1 MSRSPR
7 RRARASATSSAAR
20 STATTWPRGARA
32 RASSWPTWPAT
43 PVTRM
48 RIIALASGARR
59 ARRRPGGVA
68 EAARVVLQRAAHDGP
83 GLGGAV
89 HLGDLR
95 LAIPGG
101 GHVLVAQKVVA
112 HALDHPPRAL
122 APVAHAAGPP
132 A

>member
-7 RRARASATSSAAR
+7 RRARASPTSSAAR
-20 STATTWPRGARA
+20 SAATTWPRGARA

-48 RIIALASGARR
+48 RSIGRASAARR
-59 ARRRPGGVA
+59 AARAPLDVA
-68 EAARVVLQRAAHDGP
+68 EAARVVVERAEHHVA

-95 LAIPGG
+95 LALAGV
-101 GHVLVAQKVVA
+101 GHVLVAQEVVA
-112 HALDHPPRAL
+112 QALDQ
-122 APVAHAAGPP
+122 
-132 A
+132 